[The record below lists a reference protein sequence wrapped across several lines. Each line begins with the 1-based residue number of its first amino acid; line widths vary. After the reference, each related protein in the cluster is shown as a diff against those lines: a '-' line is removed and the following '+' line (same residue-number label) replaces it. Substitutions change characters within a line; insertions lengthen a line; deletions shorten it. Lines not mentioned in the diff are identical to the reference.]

1 MTAGTLQG
9 VAGSTDLIKVEL
21 VQAVLGNGTGIGQTS
36 VSGVA
41 RVASNPRSLNDFNAG
56 EILVAPSTN
65 AGFIEIIRQAA
76 GIITEEGSLTS
87 HAAILGLRLGIPV
100 IVGFKEATKIIREGS
115 IVTLD
120 AKRGSVYSGAI
131 SRSNTDQRS

>member
-1 MTAGTLQG
+1 M
-9 VAGSTDLIKVEL
+9 
-21 VQAVLGNGTGIGQTS
+21 
-36 VSGVA
+36 
-41 RVASNPRSLNDFNAG
+41 ASKSSNLNDFNSG

-65 AGFIEIIRQAA
+65 AGFIEVIRQAS
-76 GIITEEGSLTS
+76 GIITEEDNLTS

-100 IVGFKEATKIIREGS
+100 IVGFKDATKVIREGS

-131 SRSNTDQRS
+131 AAANTDPRS

>member
-21 VQAVLGNGTGIGQTS
+21 VQAVLGGGTGIGQTS

-41 RVASNPRSLNDFNAG
+41 RVAGNSRSMKDFNSG
-56 EILVAPSTN
+56 DILVASATD

-76 GIITEEGSLTS
+76 GIITEEDNLTS

-100 IVGFKEATKIIREGS
+100 IVGFKEATEVIREGS

-131 SRSNTDQRS
+131 SGGNKDN